1 MHIIEHIIEFWVSVF
16 FICMVILAFVFL
28 MGFVSFVVLWPF
40 QQLAAR
46 LRRLNLGSGL
56 LLCGSAVIS
65 GIVCVLWNPGWGIV
79 VLGVGSWP
87 LLRRR
92 GL

>member
-1 MHIIEHIIEFWVSVF
+1 MHIIIELLVDLFFVCIIIGLLITVLGFASV
-16 FICMVILAFVFL
+16 I
-28 MGFVSFVVLWPF
+28 VLWPF